1 MARDNPVQRRSQTAS
16 TDDSHLPNLV
26 TIVGRGV
33 PSNFEIA
40 VDGEIEMLAD
50 DPVAEAT
57 VVSENVAEGAI
68 DVGVQ
73 RFRFSGDMANVRV
86 VDWNGVPA
94 PESSST
100 PNVHVDYNV
109 SGR

>member
-1 MARDNPVQRRSQTAS
+1 MARDDPVSQDTSVQSAEQF
-16 TDDSHLPNLV
+16 PNLV

-33 PSNFEIA
+33 PSTFEIA

-57 VVSENVAEGAI
+57 IVSEKVAEGTI

-73 RFRFSGDMANVRV
+73 RFRFAGEMANIHV

-94 PESSST
+94 SESPNT
-100 PNVHVDYNV
+100 PTVHVEYG
-109 SGR
+109 SPER